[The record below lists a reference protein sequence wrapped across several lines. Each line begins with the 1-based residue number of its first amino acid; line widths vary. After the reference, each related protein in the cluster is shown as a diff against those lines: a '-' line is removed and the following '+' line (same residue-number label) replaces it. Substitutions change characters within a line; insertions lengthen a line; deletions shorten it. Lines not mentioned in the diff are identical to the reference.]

1 MVQTGGEL
9 HMQCDVFKV
18 VAFINGG
25 CSTAIGL
32 WVKLGQFFRLYFFFR
47 TGGLQRPARHLLLI
61 GLGVGPLAPRQVVEM
76 LLTSDT
82 TLAAAPLQGKG
93 HVTLSPCH
101 SSSSSLEDELSL
113 MQNGLRAAQSER

>member
-1 MVQTGGEL
+1 
-9 HMQCDVFKV
+9 MQCDVFKV

-61 GLGVGPLAPRQVVEM
+61 GPGVGPLAPSRQVVEM

-93 HVTLSPCH
+93 HATLSPCH

-113 MQNGLRAAQSER
+113 MQNGLRSAQSER